1 MRSFPHYKQP
11 DSKDCGPTCLKIIAK
26 HYHKTIP
33 LHQIREISGTQR
45 SGSSLLGLS
54 NAAEAIGFRS
64 LGVKISLNDLTE
76 APLPCIL
83 HWNKNH
89 YVVLYK
95 ISQENGNWKFWKKRK
110 RERREVG
117 STEWEAGSGK
127 HGVGSGKREA
137 GSEVKTSKQSSDSHL
152 PASNPKNTKYT
163 FHVSDPAHG
172 LLKYTQEEFLKHWI
186 GNNAT
191 EETEEGIALLLEPTP
206 KFYEESSSPSGRAG
220 EGTLGFKFLSTY
232 ILKYKSFLI
241 QLVIGLVAASLLQ
254 LIFPFLTQSIVDVG
268 IKNQDLHFIYLI
280 LFAQIFLFIGRTS
293 IEVIRSWILLHL
305 STRINISLISD
316 FFIKL
321 MNLPIAFFDTR
332 MTGDILQRINDHRR
346 IEQILTTSSLN
357 VLFSMV
363 NLVVFGVVLA
373 YYSLSIFAIF
383 LIGSILYFLWIAVFL
398 KKRKDL
404 DYKRFSQVS
413 QEQSKVIELINGM
426 QEIKLHNAEK
436 QKRWGWEFLQARLFK
451 ISIAGLALEQY
462 QSVGSG
468 FINELKNILIT
479 VLSAKLVIDGEI
491 TLGMML
497 AISYIVGQ
505 LNSPI
510 SQLIN
515 FVREI
520 QDAKISLDRLSE
532 IHNKEDEEKH
542 DGSKITEI
550 PVNSDIQLS
559 GVSFRYIGSDQMVLK
574 DLDLEIPANKVT
586 AIVGVSGSGK
596 TTLMK
601 MLLKFYDPI
610 EGEIYLRRKLEAGS
624 TEHGAERTLNSQ
636 FPSSCF
642 HLKNISQ
649 KAWRNECGVVMQEG
663 YIFNDTIANNIAV
676 GEDYVDK
683 EKLAHA
689 VDVANIK
696 EFIETLPL
704 SYNTKI
710 GMEGVGLSTG
720 QKQRLLIARA
730 VYKNPNFLFFDE
742 ATSALD
748 ANNEKTIMEKL
759 EVFFE
764 NKTVVVIAHRLST
777 VKNAHQIVVL
787 DNGKIIEKG
796 THAALVKLKGEYFNL
811 VKNQLELGN

>member
-1 MRSFPHYKQP
+1 MIKSFPHYKQH
-11 DSKDCGPTCLKIIAK
+11 DHKDCGSTCIKIIAK
-26 HYHKTIP
+26 YYEKTISIQY
-33 LHQIREISGTQR
+33 LRKLSETTRGGT
-45 SGSSLLGLS
+45 SLLGLS
-54 NAAEAIGFRS
+54 DASEKIGLRS
-64 LGVKISLNDLTE
+64 LGVKISTQDVLE

-83 HWNKNH
+83 HWNNNH

-95 ISQENGNWKFWKKRK
+95 IRK
-110 RERREVG
+110 N
-117 STEWEAGSGK
+117 AF
-127 HGVGSGKREA
+127 
-137 GSEVKTSKQSSDSHL
+137 
-152 PASNPKNTKYT
+152 YI
-163 FHVSDPAHG
+163 SDPAHG
-172 LLKYTQEEFLKHWI
+172 LIKYNKEEFLKHWM

-191 EETEEGIALLLEPTP
+191 EQTEEGIALLLEPTA
-206 KFYEESSSPSGRAG
+206 KFYNSDFENDEQ
-220 EGTLGFKFLSTY
+220 EFGFKFLSKY
-232 ILKYKSFLI
+232 LFKYKNFI
-241 QLVIGLVAASLLQ
+241 WQLVIGLIAASLLQ

-268 IKNQDLHFIYLI
+268 IKNQDIHFIYLI
-280 LFAQIFLFIGRTS
+280 LFAQLALFIGRTA

-305 STRINISLISD
+305 STRINISLVSD

-332 MTGDILQRINDHRR
+332 MTGDILQRINDHKR

-363 NLVVFGVVLA
+363 NLLVFSFVLA
-373 YYSLSIFAIF
+373 YYNLLLFVIF
-383 LIGSILYFLWIAVFL
+383 LIGSFFYILWVIIFL
-398 KKRKDL
+398 KKRRDL
-404 DYKRFSQVS
+404 DYKRFSEIS

-436 QKRWGWEFLQARLFK
+436 QKRWSWEFVQARLFK
-451 ISIAGLALEQY
+451 VYIKVLALEQY
-462 QSVGSG
+462 QSVGSE
-468 FINELKNILIT
+468 FINEVKNILIT
-479 VLSAKLVIDGEI
+479 VLSAKLVIDGDI

-510 SQLIN
+510 VQLIN
-515 FVREI
+515 FIREV

-532 IHNKEDEEKH
+532 IHNKEDEEQQ
-542 DGSKITEI
+542 DVEKITDI
-550 PVNSDIQLS
+550 PLS
-559 GVSFRYIGSDQMVLK
+559 EDLKLSKLSFRYIGSNQMVLQN
-574 DLDLEIPANKVT
+574 LDLTIPAKKVT

-601 MLLKFYDPI
+601 LLLKFYDPNS
-610 EGEIYLRRKLEAGS
+610 GQLRIGHHDL
-624 TEHGAERTLNSQ
+624 Q
-636 FPSSCF
+636 
-642 HLKNISQ
+642 NISQ
-649 KAWRNECGVVMQEG
+649 KTWRNQCGVVMQEG

-683 EKLAHA
+683 KKLAHA
-689 VDVANIK
+689 VDVANIR
-696 EFIETLPL
+696 EFIESLPL

-710 GMEGVGLSTG
+710 GMEGVGISTG

-748 ANNEKTIMEKL
+748 ANNEKVIMEKL
-759 EVFFE
+759 NIFFE

-787 DNGKIIEKG
+787 DKGKIVEIGNHRELVTRKG
-796 THAALVKLKGEYFNL
+796 NYYNL
-811 VKNQLELGN
+811 VKNQLELGK

>member
-1 MRSFPHYKQP
+1 MFFPFYKQK
-11 DSKDCGPTCLKIIAK
+11 DFKDCGPTCIKIIAK
-26 HYHKTIP
+26 YYKKTISIQG
-33 LHQIREISGTQR
+33 LRELSETTR
-45 SGSSLLGLS
+45 EGSSLLGLS
-54 NAAEAIGFRS
+54 EASEKLGFRS
-64 LGVKISLNDLTE
+64 LGIKVDLE
-76 APLPCIL
+76 KLKEVPLPCIQ

-95 ISQENGNWKFWKKRK
+95 IKK
-110 RERREVG
+110 
-117 STEWEAGSGK
+117 
-127 HGVGSGKREA
+127 
-137 GSEVKTSKQSSDSHL
+137 D
-152 PASNPKNTKYT
+152 T
-163 FHVSDPAHG
+163 FYISDPAHG
-172 LLKYTQEEFLKHWI
+172 LLKYNKEELLKHWI

-191 EETEEGIALLLEPTP
+191 DQTEEGIALLLEPTP
-206 KFYEESSSPSGRAG
+206 KFYNSEFDTKEQKF
-220 EGTLGFKFLSTY
+220 GFSFLFKY
-232 ILKYKSFLI
+232 LFKYKRFLW
-241 QLVIGLVAASLLQ
+241 QLIIGLLAASLLQ
-254 LIFPFLTQSIVDVG
+254 LIFPFLTQSVVDVG
-268 IKNQDLHFIYLI
+268 IKNQDIHFVYLI
-280 LFAQIFLFIGRTS
+280 LFAQLALFIGRTS

-305 STRINISLISD
+305 STRINISLVSD

-332 MTGDILQRINDHRR
+332 MTGDILQRINDHQR
-346 IEQILTTSSLN
+346 IERILTTSSLN

-363 NLVVFGVVLA
+363 NLVVFSFVLG
-373 YYSLSIFAIF
+373 YYSMQLFGIFA
-383 LIGSILYFLWIAVFL
+383 LGSFLYFLWIIIFL

-451 ISIAGLALEQY
+451 ISIEGLALEQY

-468 FINELKNILIT
+468 FINEVKNIFIT
-479 VLSAKLVIDGEI
+479 VLSAKLVIDGDI

-510 SQLIN
+510 AQLIN
-515 FVREI
+515 FIREV

-532 IHNKEDEEKH
+532 IHNKEDEEQR
-542 DGSKITEI
+542 DSEKINEI
-550 PVNSDIQLS
+550 PADADISLTN
-559 GVSFRYIGSDQMVLK
+559 VSFRYIGSDLMVLK
-574 DLDLEIPANKVT
+574 DLDLEIPSNKVT

-601 MLLKFYDPI
+601 LLLKFYDPN
-610 EGEIYLRRKLEAGS
+610 EGQIKIGS
-624 TEHGAERTLNSQ
+624 FALQNV
-636 FPSSCF
+636 
-642 HLKNISQ
+642 SQ

-676 GEDYVDK
+676 GVDYVDK
-683 EKLAHA
+683 KKLAHA

-696 EFIETLPL
+696 EYIETLPL

-748 ANNEKTIMEKL
+748 ANNEKVIMEKL
-759 EVFFE
+759 DTFFQ

-777 VKNAHQIVVL
+777 VKHAHQIVVL
-787 DNGKIIEKG
+787 DKGKIVEVG
-796 THAALVKLKGEYFNL
+796 NHAELVKNRGDYFHL
-811 VKNQLELGN
+811 VKNQLELGK